1 MLFEIGGQV
10 SAFECSQ
17 MSGNPVRIRDGCAT
31 VAGYELPQATD
42 REIGKAGVRL
52 GPESGYRFDCARRGR
67 GSVGL

>member
-1 MLFEIGGQV
+1 MLFENGGRR
-10 SAFECSQ
+10 SAFEYSQ

-67 GSVGL
+67 CSGGL